1 MTLQEEVLYYLE
13 NNPKFRERK
22 FRGHLLCNLA
32 LKATNLGNK
41 YSQGEKLTI
50 QEMCDFA
57 VKFDSYRHAWGDV
70 TREVPSMRGSDYEDG
85 ERLAQEKQI
94 ELGYIPNYQRD
105 VRELKQHAKN

>member
-1 MTLQEEVLYYLE
+1 MTIYEEMVHYLE

-22 FRGHLLCNLA
+22 YRGHLLCNLA
-32 LKATNLGNK
+32 LKSTELGNK
-41 YSQGEKLTI
+41 YSRGEKLTI

-70 TREVPSMRGSDYEDG
+70 TRECKELRGADYDEG

-94 ELGYIPNYQRD
+94 EMGYTSGYYQD
-105 VRELKQHAKN
+105 VNRLKKL

>member
-1 MTLQEEVLYYLE
+1 MTLQEEVIYYLE

-22 FRGHLLCNLA
+22 NRGHLLCNLA
-32 LKATNLGNK
+32 LKATKLGNK

-70 TREVPSMRGSDYEDG
+70 TRTCPELSGSDYDEG
-85 ERLAQEKQI
+85 ERLAQEKQA
-94 ELGYIPNYQRD
+94 ELGYTPSYYQD
-105 VRELKQHAKN
+105 VAKFKKII